1 MKLLIV
7 DDEAYIVDWLFDLLH
22 EQFPE
27 LTVRRAYSGIQ
38 AMHILENEPIDLL
51 VADIQM
57 PRMTGI
63 QLMEQVCKNWP
74 KCRILFLTGF
84 GEFDYVYT
92 AIQKKGVRYLLKTED
107 DAVIVRTVREMLHE
121 IMCDGDVND
130 RIDGILRREQ
140 ALNALLGGA
149 LVNGELL
156 NALGLQPDLPVWLL
170 YIRVRD
176 GETAFAE
183 HGKVDLRRL
192 RRGRPPGSVG
202 AGKRESGLD
211 DPEQREAGGACGKGG
226 ALLRRAEEYNQRNG

>member
-107 DAVIVRTVREMLHE
+107 DAVPPKAASTSMTRTTCSLRTLTLART
-121 IMCDGDVND
+121 
-130 RIDGILRREQ
+130 RI
-140 ALNALLGGA
+140 
-149 LVNGELL
+149 
-156 NALGLQPDLPVWLL
+156 P
-170 YIRVRD
+170 
-176 GETAFAE
+176 
-183 HGKVDLRRL
+183 
-192 RRGRPPGSVG
+192 
-202 AGKRESGLD
+202 
-211 DPEQREAGGACGKGG
+211 
-226 ALLRRAEEYNQRNG
+226 